1 MSDFSEQNDNSYYQ
15 NESSDVSHADDF
27 FNTWGRSDSSLL
39 NESPKLSPFDT
50 LSSADFQTN
59 RPMYHDTHANLGQ
72 MYPSLGE
79 QSRLPIHNMP
89 NPNAYDWV
97 EQAFSDRKDRLGNTG
112 FQNAREYMQF
122 LASVDDALEKNPKQ
136 VIKELCETYGV
147 NMPYTMDF
155 KYPQKVAAYQS
166 ERDETGRYKHP
177 YFNAVRPVMADL
189 VQKGVADE
197 IDDAY
202 QKAIWLDERVRK
214 QMLDTHTN
222 TVLNRKAATAQK
234 AREASFSPHSK
245 SSVDGKSEKT
255 FRQELEELF
264 NSMN

>member
-1 MSDFSEQNDNSYYQ
+1 MNDFLEQNDNSYFK
-15 NESSDVSHADDF
+15 NESSDVSHSDDF
-27 FNTWGRSDSSLL
+27 FDLFGRADSSSVD
-39 NESPKLSPFDT
+39 ESQNMPHFDT
-50 LSSADFQTN
+50 RHSVDFQSN
-59 RPMYHDTHANLGQ
+59 RPPYSDLEW
-72 MYPSLGE
+72 E
-79 QSRLPIHNMP
+79 QSRLPTNSTS
-89 NPNAYDWV
+89 NQNAYDWV
-97 EQAFSDRKDRLGNTG
+97 EQAFSDRKERLGSSG

-122 LASVDDALEKNPKQ
+122 LASVDDALENNPKQ

-166 ERDETGRYKHP
+166 EKDETGQYRHP

-222 TVLNRKAATAQK
+222 NVLNRKAAAAQRAK
-234 AREASFSPHSK
+234 LASFSPHSK
-245 SSVDGKSEKT
+245 SSVDGKSNKT